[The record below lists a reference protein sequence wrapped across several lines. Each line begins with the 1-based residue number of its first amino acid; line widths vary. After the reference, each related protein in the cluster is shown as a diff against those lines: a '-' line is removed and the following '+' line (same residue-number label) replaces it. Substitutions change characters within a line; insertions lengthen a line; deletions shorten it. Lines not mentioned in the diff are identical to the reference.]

1 LYALGRQV
9 LIELKNCSHNV
20 LNDIQ
25 YLRTCLRETAELIG
39 ATVVNDSF
47 YQFTPYGVSGVVIIA
62 ESHLAIHTWPEYDY
76 AAIDVFTCGH
86 TIEPKDAVPILVD
99 KLGARESSCTEINRG
114 VLHGDTVSIN

>member
-1 LYALGRQV
+1 M
-9 LIELKNCSHNV
+9 

-99 KLGARESSCTEINRG
+99 KLGAKESSCTEINRG